1 MPVLPNLRLLNGIP
15 DLFGNLLLFFYRHG
29 SFQCVQWG
37 LLFELNFTSNPMRRT
52 LCRHGFQPGIPQQI
66 LTASVGGA
74 DAEILLSPSPPV
86 LLWCSDKTPAICHPD
101 MEKQMSCWSREG
113 KGGELDGLFW
123 SASCCQAVWL
133 SGRVQRVAVYVGGD
147 FLSWRDG

>member
-1 MPVLPNLRLLNGIP
+1 MPVLPNLCLLNGIP

-86 LLWCSDKTPAICHPD
+86 LL
-101 MEKQMSCWSREG
+101 
-113 KGGELDGLFW
+113 
-123 SASCCQAVWL
+123 
-133 SGRVQRVAVYVGGD
+133 
-147 FLSWRDG
+147 